1 VALRLRLT
9 ADLPLSG
16 DGQWSCAP
24 SFLGTGGID
33 QDASGTELGWLSLD
47 ARSRD
52 SALRCARMSAPD
64 SVILHTFEPRD
75 GGVPQHVAQIV
86 EGLRE
91 HGFGALVAGRPDS
104 AIRSRI
110 EKAGIRYEPVELV
123 GDLVAPRH
131 DGRALRRLIDLA
143 REPSVAI
150 VHTHGQKAGVLGRL
164 AALRAHRP
172 SAYTPNSLVYTTQL
186 LRPRRSA
193 RARWLFGRQVE
204 RFLGRR
210 CAAIVAVSEEERRTV
225 LSDGLAPPERV
236 RVVHNGVDPQLDAA
250 PDPQLVEFKGE
261 GPLFGM
267 VAGLRDQ
274 KGLPTLLEALE
285 LLAARGELPRFA
297 IVGNGP
303 FYSEVQHRIASPAL
317 AGSVLLAP
325 FEGRPEAYLQAL
337 DVFVLPSYWEGLP
350 IAVLEAM
357 AMARPV
363 IASSVGG
370 TPEAVEHGVTG
381 LLVPMKD
388 PVTLA
393 DRIAELAKDPDARSR
408 MGAAGRKRSQTTFST
423 KSMVDSVAELY
434 REILS
439 SADDSGRGA
448 PDVTTAIP
456 S

>member
-1 VALRLRLT
+1 VERCSEFVGR
-9 ADLPLSG
+9 G
-16 DGQWSCAP
+16 R
-24 SFLGTGGID
+24 ID

-47 ARSRD
+47 ARSPD
-52 SALRCARMSAPD
+52 SGLRSSRMSTPD

-75 GGVPQHVAQIV
+75 GGVPEHVAQIV
-86 EGLRE
+86 EGLPE

-104 AIRSRI
+104 AVRGRI
-110 EKAGIRYEPVELV
+110 EKAGIRYEPVDLV

-131 DGRALRRLIDLA
+131 DGRALQRLVDLA
-143 REPSVAI
+143 REPSVGI

-164 AALRAHRP
+164 AALRAGRP

-204 RFLGRR
+204 RSLGRR
-210 CAAIVAVSEEERRTV
+210 CAAIVAVSEEERRTI
-225 LSDGLAPPERV
+225 LSDRLAAPERV
-236 RVVHNGVDPQLDAA
+236 RVIHNGVDPQLDAA
-250 PDPQLVEFKGE
+250 PDRQLIEFKGE

-274 KGLPTLLEALE
+274 KGLPTLLDALE

-303 FYSEVQHRIASPAL
+303 FYSEVQHRIASPDL

-325 FEGRPEAYLQAL
+325 FRGRPEAYLQAL

-370 TPEAVEHGVTG
+370 TPEAVEHGATG
-381 LLVPMKD
+381 LLVPTKD
-388 PVTLA
+388 PVALA

-408 MGAAGRKRSQTTFST
+408 MGAAGRERAQTSFST
-423 KSMVDSVAELY
+423 KSMVDSLADLY

-439 SADDSGRGA
+439 PAA
-448 PDVTTAIP
+448 NTAAAHP
-456 S
+456 T